1 MLFLMNDRIVDVPAP
16 EAHIHRRW
24 RTLGCGEP
32 TRLLPDDVMHFA
44 QTIVRQAYREC
55 LELEDETIQ
64 DLAALIITVT
74 GANATL
80 IHANREGGAP
90 RLARL
95 PEGILMTLKARSEA
109 EGEVIVAD
117 IWQKAA

>member
-1 MLFLMNDRIVDVPAP
+1 MLFLLNDRIIDVPAP

-24 RTLGCGEP
+24 RILGCGEP
-32 TRLLPDDVMHFA
+32 TRLLPDDVMQFT
-44 QTIVRQAYREC
+44 QSVIRQSYREC
-55 LELEDETIQ
+55 VELCDQTLQ

-74 GANATL
+74 GANAAL
-80 IHANREGGAP
+80 IHANREGGGP

-95 PEGILMTLKARSEA
+95 PEGILATLRARSE
-109 EGEVIVAD
+109 EDGEVVVAD